1 MKEDIK
7 QFYDKLESLERDL
20 EQERNFLKDH
30 NYMVESMCIND
41 KLEML
46 RIIKINYSLF
56 FDGTFTIDQI
66 DLKQ

>member
-1 MKEDIK
+1 MSEDIK
-7 QFYDKLESLERDL
+7 QFYDKLESLSRDL
-20 EQERNFLKDH
+20 EQERNFLQDH
-30 NYMVESMCIND
+30 KYMVESMCIND

-56 FDGTFTIDQI
+56 FDGTLTIDQI